1 MRGSI
6 NRLLAIALLAILVGT
21 ASCASNDLDDD
32 DAADV
37 VMSIGQM
44 TSPPVTGQREA
55 GTSGQCSMSFIP
67 CQSNSD
73 CGLNEVCVLPQTCTL
88 EVVNWAATIL
98 AQPKSTVAL
107 KPFNDIVM
115 QDVTITYQWVNPGI
129 VTPPFTAGLGNV
141 TVPTGGTNTVQ
152 FPPISTD
159 AINTN
164 PAIEGSTANLIMVFR
179 ARTVEGTEILQTATR
194 TLIVESCE
202 AGP

>member
-6 NRLLAIALLAILVGT
+6 NTLLAIALLAILLGT

-37 VMSIGQM
+37 VLEIAQM

-55 GTSGQCSMSFIP
+55 GTSGQCSVSFVP

-88 EVVNWAATIL
+88 KVVEWTANIRNA
-98 AQPKSTVAL
+98 PKNAVTL
-107 KPFNDIVM
+107 PPFNDIVM
-115 QDVTITYQWVNPGI
+115 QDVTITYQWANPSI
-129 VTPPFTAGLGNV
+129 VSPPFVAGLGNV
-141 TVPTGGTNTVQ
+141 TVPTSGTASVQ

-159 AINTN
+159 AINGN
-164 PAIEGSTANLIMVFR
+164 PAIEGSTANLTLVFR
-179 ARTVEGTEILQTATR
+179 ARTVEGTQILQTATR
-194 TLIVESCE
+194 PLIVESCQ
-202 AGP
+202 